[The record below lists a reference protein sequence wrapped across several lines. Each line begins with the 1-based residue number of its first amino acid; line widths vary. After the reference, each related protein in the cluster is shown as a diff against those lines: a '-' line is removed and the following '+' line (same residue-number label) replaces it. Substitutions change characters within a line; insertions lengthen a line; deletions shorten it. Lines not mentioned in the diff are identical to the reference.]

1 LKPYKYPVKN
11 QWEKRE
17 KEEKRKKGKENL
29 DKKTKCEG
37 IKEHKDFLSFDCG
50 KAKLCWRKT

>member
-1 LKPYKYPVKN
+1 MKPYKYPMKN

-37 IKEHKDFLSFDCG
+37 
-50 KAKLCWRKT
+50 ARA

>member
-11 QWEKRE
+11 QREKRE

-37 IKEHKDFLSFDCG
+37 
-50 KAKLCWRKT
+50 ARA

>member
-11 QWEKRE
+11 QRVKRE

-37 IKEHKDFLSFDCG
+37 
-50 KAKLCWRKT
+50 ARA